1 MISITD
7 YDYDLDCGWSDKQNR
22 KVGYICSV
30 NKLVVFLA
38 SSSGGRNTM
47 LLRQELATLK
57 ISIWKPGFLIRF
69 KQAQLLDFVTCQPM
83 RDYFMLNFYMEYPMR
98 VKLTNSNDPPD
109 LFH

>member
-38 SSSGGRNTM
+38 SSSGGEKHHVTKTGISYFEN
-47 LLRQELATLK
+47 QHLK
-57 ISIWKPGFLIRF
+57 TW
-69 KQAQLLDFVTCQPM
+69 
-83 RDYFMLNFYMEYPMR
+83 
-98 VKLTNSNDPPD
+98 
-109 LFH
+109 LFNKV